1 MRNPNAK
8 HIDYGFLQGEI
19 PDNPNFMPSNIDG
32 IIERNGSF
40 MVLEWKRRNEKISKG
55 QERLLKALAQN
66 NITVAIICGD
76 TDNGLNFE
84 HCWLLNNKG
93 EPEVKYTKYEEKFI
107 TLDEVA
113 YEAAVLLSASVPIT
127 IEEQIPVFTGWV
139 DGALSESILSRK
151 KNYLKKHLR

>member
-1 MRNPNAK
+1 MTSNAMRNPNAK

-76 TDNGLNFE
+76 TDNGLNFD

-93 EPEVKYTKYEEKFI
+93 EPEVKYTKYEDFLEYYKFWYS
-107 TLDEVA
+107 LA
-113 YEAAVLLSASVPIT
+113 
-127 IEEQIPVFTGWV
+127 
-139 DGALSESILSRK
+139 
-151 KNYLKKHLR
+151 

>member
-1 MRNPNAK
+1 MTNAMRNPNAK

-84 HCWLLNNKG
+84 YCWLLNSKG
-93 EPEVKYTKYEEKFI
+93 EPEVKYTKYEDFLEYYKFWYS
-107 TLDEVA
+107 LA
-113 YEAAVLLSASVPIT
+113 
-127 IEEQIPVFTGWV
+127 
-139 DGALSESILSRK
+139 
-151 KNYLKKHLR
+151 